1 MEHGT
6 IERTVHIDASPEVV
20 FLVVSSPAH
29 LRAWWP
35 DEADFSP
42 TPGAPG
48 RIGFNQGDSTIAWEQ
63 FTVVDAI
70 PHCLFSFRWTHTE
83 GSAAAPNNSY
93 LVTFELEPARHGT
106 LLRLT
111 ETGFRERGWDEAKVA
126 TEYASHVTGWDFF
139 LPRLPAYAAKIGTVS

>member
-6 IERTVHIDASPEVV
+6 IERTIQIDASPKVV
-20 FLVVSSPAH
+20 FDVVSSPAH
-29 LRAWWP
+29 LREWWP
-35 DEADFSP
+35 DEAEFSP

-48 RIGFNQGDSTIAWEQ
+48 RIGFAQGDNSMAWEQ

-70 PHCLFSFRWTHTE
+70 PHRSFSFRWTHTE
-83 GSAAAPNNSY
+83 GSAAAADNSY
-93 LVTFELEPARHGT
+93 LVTFELEPAGNGT

-126 TEYASHVTGWDFF
+126 TEYASHVAGWAHF
-139 LPRLPAYAAKIGTVS
+139 LPRLPPYAAKIGTCS